1 MSRSKKTDDLLVAA
15 STEAIRLG
23 LSYGRFAGM
32 CWGRY
37 PGCANP
43 TARYFDSRGQTSEE
57 GSV

>member
-1 MSRSKKTDDLLVAA
+1 MKKQKTDDLLAMA

-23 LSYGRFAGM
+23 LSYGRFAAM

-37 PGCANP
+37 PGCINP
-43 TARYFDSRGQTSEE
+43 IARYFERQTSEG